1 LAHNSSQLPYLAIS
15 ARLRLT
21 IKFARIFLSLP
32 IAIDKAIE
40 AQEAEEARREAA
52 RPLTPED
59 AQVSR
64 QRGQLLGSKM
74 TGLLQLLVLALE
86 KSENIL

>member
-1 LAHNSSQLPYLAIS
+1 
-15 ARLRLT
+15 LT

-32 IAIDKAIE
+32 ITIDKAIE

-52 RPLTPED
+52 HPLTPEH

-64 QRGQLLGSKM
+64 QKGQLLGSKM
-74 TGLLQLLVLALE
+74 TEFLKLLVHALE
-86 KSENIL
+86 KSESVL